1 MSEIDPIYY
10 IITVLKTARCVMSNM
25 KVKSQYHGTCEE
37 SCSKESSSIQ
47 FVKARRMDPAQ
58 YTTHVDGRAAEFAH
72 RHGSEIDSY
81 GPTLKNKA
89 RFSFKSSHTSAQLR
103 SSNV

>member
-1 MSEIDPIYY
+1 
-10 IITVLKTARCVMSNM
+10 M
-25 KVKSQYHGTCEE
+25 KVKSQCHGTCEE

-81 GPTLKNKA
+81 GRTLKNKA
-89 RFSFKSSHTSAQLR
+89 RFSFKSTHTSVQLR